1 MARSASLRLPLPSC
15 LVALAVLAC
24 INCQRVP
31 ATLPTPE
38 AGEPAGRGSV
48 FVEAPPS
55 RESGLLEPLTSEA
68 TVLYSCWFESPYEY
82 MFGYVG
88 EPLAFDGRSF
98 GMLMAGT
105 RGVLYYGALNECAG
119 RLVGHAPA
127 NYTDH
132 EPIGALA
139 GVPVTLVNPKLPFET
154 VNPQFISWARARL
167 LPAAEQSID
176 GVSVQLAY
184 DRVFSRLFR
193 LLGESLFYLLDS
205 TAIGS
210 EASTYIQDVEQRH
223 IGGIEWLERRYSG
236 IPKHGGSWDGT
247 TLTAPMA
254 AGFWLRREL
263 DGSLPAC
270 WHGLRDVFE
279 RYDRVWLDDLR
290 ARYPKAASMLA
301 QLPDSERP

>member
-1 MARSASLRLPLPSC
+1 MTARRIPYPF
-15 LVALAVLAC
+15 ALCAVLATISC
-24 INCQRVP
+24 HRVS
-31 ATLPTPE
+31 ATLPDTE
-38 AGEPAGRGSV
+38 LGEPTARGSV
-48 FVEAPPS
+48 FASSPPS
-55 RESGLLEPLTSEA
+55 RDSGVISPLTSEA
-68 TVLYSCWFESPYEY
+68 TALYSCWFEHPYDY

-88 EPLAFDGRSF
+88 ESLVIDERQF

-105 RGVLYYGALNECAG
+105 RGILYYGALNECAG
-119 RLVGHAPA
+119 RLVGHPPA
-127 NYTDH
+127 SYSDH

-139 GVPVTLVNPKLPFET
+139 GVPVTLVNPTLPFET
-154 VNPQFISWARARL
+154 VNPEFITWARARL
-167 LPAAEQSID
+167 LPSADQSID
-176 GVSVQLAY
+176 GISVQLAY

-205 TAIGS
+205 SSIRS
-210 EASTYIQDVEQRH
+210 EATTYIQDVEQRQVD
-223 IGGIEWLERRYSG
+223 GIDWLERRYTG
-236 IPKHGGSWDGT
+236 IPTHGGSWDGT

-290 ARYPKAASMLA
+290 ARYPKAASSIA
-301 QLPDSERP
+301 QLPDSSPP